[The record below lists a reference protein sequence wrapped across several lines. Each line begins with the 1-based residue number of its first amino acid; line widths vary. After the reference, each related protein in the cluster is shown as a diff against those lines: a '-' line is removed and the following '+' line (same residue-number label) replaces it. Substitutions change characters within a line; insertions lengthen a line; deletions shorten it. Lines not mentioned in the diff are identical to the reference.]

1 MPRTDSQDWNYT
13 VLSSDGAHARVAVTK
28 DIQSDRTKFHLLNLI
43 SKNVESPFP
52 RKIHGEESSC
62 LKS

>member
-28 DIQSDRTKFHLLNLI
+28 DIQSDRTKFRLLNLI
-43 SKNVESPFP
+43 SNKC
-52 RKIHGEESSC
+52 RKPVPTENSWRRELSS
-62 LKS
+62 

>member
-43 SKNVESPFP
+43 SNKC
-52 RKIHGEESSC
+52 RKPVPTEN
-62 LKS
+62 